1 MIQITVTMDGK
12 ADLTRFTH
20 NLRVN
25 INRSQTRLATRLTNE
40 TKFFVETNAPVWS
53 GTLKNRVAMKIFPK
67 THRGEVFMA
76 SPHFNMVAIQNEF
89 NPRGR
94 RKLFKAAYPK
104 IGKWADDKG
113 IFLDKPYV
121 IVGGAGTRLGR
132 ANMFFEPSFQQI
144 QQRMPQI
151 ASEVIA
157 MAIMKTR
164 A

>member
-1 MIQITVTMDGK
+1 MITIKINTKET
-12 ADLTRFTH
+12 ANF
-20 NLRVN
+20 LRRARTN
-25 INRSQTRLATRLTNE
+25 IMRSQTKLATRLTNE
-40 TKFFVETNAPVWS
+40 TKFFVETKAPEWS
-53 GTLKNRVAMKIFPK
+53 GALKSRVAMKIFPK

-94 RKLFKAAYPK
+94 RKLFKTAYPK
-104 IGKWADDKG
+104 IGRWADDKG

-132 ANMFFEPSFQQI
+132 ANMFFEPSFHQI
-144 QQRMPQI
+144 RQRLPQI
-151 ASEVIA
+151 ASEVIS